1 MTAPQYHEDQPS
13 FLNAIARIEA
23 EEHPEKILSLL
34 REMEQK
40 LGKAPPFRFGPRTI
54 DLDLLMYDDLV
65 LPSPEEW
72 RTVQEWHALAKGDIQ
87 KTPAHRSLGEGGS
100 KPANLILPHPRMH
113 ERRFVLEPL
122 SELVNT
128 KEHHPVLGESWEN
141 LLQKTLD
148 QACDRMLFSL

>member
-87 KTPAHRSLGEGGS
+87 KTRKLE
-100 KPANLILPHPRMH
+100 NLVLPHPRMH